1 MSLTDRPSSSSAL
14 RDVDPLLKDL
24 NEKKQN
30 FRRNVVSLAAELKD
44 MRIQLQ
50 SKEQSFARE
59 TLTRQEAEN
68 KAHKMEEELNRLH
81 KIVEEKDLQLEA
93 STSTVEKYLSDV
105 DDLKSKLSATQA
117 SADASAAAAQAV
129 QLQCLELIKE
139 HEDCLNRLGEQ
150 LDLLQKDPQVRE
162 SSQMQ
167 LKDEVSRIENHF
179 RQELSQ
185 MRDEF
190 KFMSSLWSLKTQ
202 ELVSQLEK
210 CRRADQQMKLK
221 TKMLESQLE
230 KHRRAGQQLKL
241 KAKQLESQLE
251 KHQIAEQQLKKR
263 VLDLE
268 FCLHK
273 MGGQH
278 EALKEIRDQ
287 LASKNGGQSSNEK
300 QNFWDNSGFKI
311 VVSISMVVLVLFT
324 KR

>member
-50 SKEQSFARE
+50 TKEQSFARE

-68 KAHKMEEELNRLH
+68 KANKMEEELNRLH

-150 LDLLQKDPQVRE
+150 LDLLQKDP
-162 SSQMQ
+162 
-167 LKDEVSRIENHF
+167 
-179 RQELSQ
+179 
-185 MRDEF
+185 
-190 KFMSSLWSLKTQ
+190 
-202 ELVSQLEK
+202 QLEK

>member
-1 MSLTDRPSSSSAL
+1 MSLADRPPSSSSAL
-14 RDVDPLLKDL
+14 RNVDPLPKDL

-44 MRIQLQ
+44 MRLQLH
-50 SKEQSFARE
+50 SKDQSFARE

-68 KAHKMEEELNRLH
+68 KANKMEEELNRLH

-105 DDLKSKLSATQA
+105 DD
-117 SADASAAAAQAV
+117 
-129 QLQCLELIKE
+129 
-139 HEDCLNRLGEQ
+139 RLGEQ
-150 LDLLQKDPQVRE
+150 LDLLQKDPQVSN

-230 KHRRAGQQLKL
+230 KHRRTGQQLKL

-263 VLDLE
+263 VLELE

-278 EALKEIRDQ
+278 EAIKEIRDQ
-287 LASKNGGQSSNEK
+287 LASKNGGQSSNEN
-300 QNFWDNSGFKI
+300 QNFWDKSGFKI
-311 VVSISMVVLVLFT
+311 VASISMVVLVLFT

>member
-1 MSLTDRPSSSSAL
+1 MSLADPPSSSSAL

-24 NEKKQN
+24 DEKKQN

-68 KAHKMEEELNRLH
+68 KANKMEEELNRLH

-129 QLQCLELIKE
+129 QLQCFKLIKE

-150 LDLLQKDPQVRE
+150 LDLLQKDP
-162 SSQMQ
+162 
-167 LKDEVSRIENHF
+167 
-179 RQELSQ
+179 
-185 MRDEF
+185 
-190 KFMSSLWSLKTQ
+190 
-202 ELVSQLEK
+202 QLEK

-230 KHRRAGQQLKL
+230 KHRRPGQQLKL

-287 LASKNGGQSSNEK
+287 LASKNGGQSSNENK
-300 QNFWDNSGFKI
+300 IFWDNSGFKI

>member
-1 MSLTDRPSSSSAL
+1 MSSSSSAL

-30 FRRNVVSLAAELKD
+30 FRRNVVSLAAELND

-68 KAHKMEEELNRLH
+68 KANKMEEELNRLH

-105 DDLKSKLSATQA
+105 DDLKSKISATQA

-129 QLQCLELIKE
+129 QLQCFELIKE

-150 LDLLQKDPQVRE
+150 LDLLQKDPRVRE
-162 SSQMQ
+162 GSQMQ

-179 RQELSQ
+179 RQELAQ
-185 MRDEF
+185 MRDEL

-230 KHRRAGQQLKL
+230 KHRGQ
-241 KAKQLESQLE
+241 
-251 KHQIAEQQLKKR
+251 
-263 VLDLE
+263 
-268 FCLHK
+268 
-273 MGGQH
+273 
-278 EALKEIRDQ
+278 
-287 LASKNGGQSSNEK
+287 ASS
-300 QNFWDNSGFKI
+300 
-311 VVSISMVVLVLFT
+311 
-324 KR
+324 

>member
-1 MSLTDRPSSSSAL
+1 MSSAL

-24 NEKKQN
+24 DEKKQN

-68 KAHKMEEELNRLH
+68 KASKMEEELSRLH
-81 KIVEEKDLQLEA
+81 KIVGEKDLQLEA
-93 STSTVEKYLSDV
+93 STSTLEKYLSDV

-129 QLQCLELIKE
+129 QLQCFELIKE

-150 LDLLQKDPQVRE
+150 LDLLQKDPRVRE
-162 SSQMQ
+162 GSQMQ

-179 RQELSQ
+179 RQELAQ
-185 MRDEF
+185 VRDEL

-230 KHRRAGQQLKL
+230 KHRRPGQQLKL

-287 LASKNGGQSSNEK
+287 LASKNGGQSSNENK
-300 QNFWDNSGFKI
+300 IFWDNSGFKI